1 MRGSSAGSGSGRA
14 AAFFDLDKTV
24 IAKSSTLAFGR
35 SFYQGGLVNRRDLL
49 KGTYAQFVYL
59 VAGADGDQ
67 MTRMR
72 DALATMCAGWP
83 VEQVRDI
90 VSETLHGLIR
100 PLVYAEAMELIAEHR
115 GAGRDVV
122 IVSSSGDEVVGPIGE
137 MLGVDDVV
145 ATRMQI
151 ADGCYT
157 GKIDFYAYGPG
168 KAAAIE
174 EMAAN
179 RGYRL
184 EDCYA
189 YSDSLTDLPMLDA
202 VGHPTAVNPD
212 RGLRRIAEERDWPV
226 VHFRYP
232 VRLRDRFPA
241 LQHRAARAILRPLVA
256 VILAAG
262 AVDVG
267 WILGRLLR
275 SPEPAPGAQPRRS
288 ASQTARLSWT
298 ATSTA
303 RHRWITN
310 GTGSLSR

>member
-1 MRGSSAGSGSGRA
+1 M
-14 AAFFDLDKTV
+14 

-59 VAGADGDQ
+59 VAGADADQ

-83 VEQVRDI
+83 VDQVRDI
-90 VSETLHGLIR
+90 VRETLHGLIR
-100 PLVYAEAMELIAEHR
+100 PLVYAEAIELIAEHR
-115 GAGRDVV
+115 EAGRDVV

-151 ADGCYT
+151 TDGCYT
-157 GKIDFYAYGPG
+157 GRIDFYAYGQG
-168 KAAAIE
+168 KAAAIQQ
-174 EMAAN
+174 MAAS

-184 EDCYA
+184 ADCYA
-189 YSDSLTDLPMLDA
+189 YSDSLTDLPMLTA

-212 RGLRRIAEERDWPV
+212 RGLRRIAEERGWPV

-241 LQHRAARAILRPLVA
+241 LQHRMAPAVLRPLAA
-256 VILAAG
+256 VLLAAG
-262 AVDVG
+262 AVNVG
-267 WILGRLLR
+267 WTVGRLLR
-275 SPEPAPGAQPRRS
+275 SPAPPRAAQPRRS

-298 ATSTA
+298 AASTA
-303 RHRWITN
+303 RQRWRTN
-310 GTGSLSR
+310 GTGSLAR